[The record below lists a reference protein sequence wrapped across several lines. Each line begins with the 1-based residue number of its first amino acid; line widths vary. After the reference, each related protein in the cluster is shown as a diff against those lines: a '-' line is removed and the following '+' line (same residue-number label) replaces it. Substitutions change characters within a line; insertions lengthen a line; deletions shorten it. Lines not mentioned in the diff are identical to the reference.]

1 MNWSSS
7 TVFLSSILNRF
18 LFADVCC
25 YHKQSKEFW
34 KVTPF
39 NIKDPRYIALFVV
52 RESMKKLLLIDC
64 VNIQF
69 FQSIDNY
76 VFSMLF
82 QWIEKCRV
90 AHITYIMIH

>member
-18 LFADVCC
+18 LFAGVCC

-39 NIKDPRYIALFVV
+39 DIKDPRCIALFVV
-52 RESMKKLLLIDC
+52 RESMKKLLLII
-64 VNIQF
+64 VSIFSF
-69 FQSIDNY
+69 FNQ
-76 VFSMLF
+76 
-82 QWIEKCRV
+82 
-90 AHITYIMIH
+90 